1 VAIARVREL
10 NLWEAGTEEPRSIDS
25 PVDPAGYG
33 IDPLTYL
40 TK

>member
-1 VAIARVREL
+1 VREL
-10 NLWEAGTEEPRSIDS
+10 NLWETGTEEPRSIQA
-25 PVDPAGYG
+25 PVDAATYG